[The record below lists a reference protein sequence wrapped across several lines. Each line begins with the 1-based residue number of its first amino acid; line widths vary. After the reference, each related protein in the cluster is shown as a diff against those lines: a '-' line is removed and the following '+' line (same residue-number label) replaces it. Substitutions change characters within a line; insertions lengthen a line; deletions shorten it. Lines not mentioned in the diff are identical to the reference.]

1 MTFSIAT
8 PLALFLLVVSCGQSS
23 INDNNDSQEPS
34 IKYIQTTAKR
44 GNIDIKQ
51 VLNLDASTITTRQ
64 EVCDYLINNKNE
76 LLITKR
82 IYFRVKQI
90 FKFKYLFLSV
100 CY

>member
-51 VLNLDASTITTRQ
+51 VLNLDASTMQQDKTLVI
-64 EVCDYLINNKNE
+64 IW
-76 LLITKR
+76 LITKMSYWLQR
-82 IYFRVKQI
+82 GFIFRWNTI

>member
-51 VLNLDASTITTRQ
+51 VLNLDASIIATRQ
-64 EVCDYLINNKNE
+64 ETCDYLINNKNE

-82 IYFRVKQI
+82 IYFQVKHN
-90 FKFKYLFLSV
+90 F
-100 CY
+100 